1 MRSLLPG
8 AAIAIGSA
16 FGITEWLGRGDAA
29 LLVLTLLCASSVA
42 LAIAAS
48 SAPEREALDETRD
61 AAGARQ
67 SSRLID
73 RVGDLLV

>member
-16 FGITEWLGRGDAA
+16 FAITEWLGHGDAA

-42 LAIAAS
+42 LAVAAAS
-48 SAPEREALDETRD
+48 VPDR
-61 AAGARQ
+61 
-67 SSRLID
+67 D